1 MTVNSNF
8 LYLDV
13 ETIPCQDVSKREAL
27 VASAKPPANYKK
39 EETIAAWRE
48 YNAADII
55 AKTSFDGGIGHICQI
70 SANIGDKWSNMT
82 VTDIE
87 LEAGNLAVFANF
99 LADCETYAGMPPVIV
114 GHNVNAFDIR
124 FIWQRAIVLGVNLPR
139 WFPKDPKPWGGETF
153 DTMTAWAGQRGTV
166 SLDNLAKYLG
176 LEGKGGVNGSMVAQ
190 MWADGKHDEIAVY
203 CMDDV
208 KLVKAIHKRMMEAG
222 L

>member
-1 MTVNSNF
+1 MTHSY
-8 LYLDV
+8 LYLDI
-13 ETIPCQDVSKREAL
+13 ETIPCQDAAKREAL
-27 VASAKPPANYKK
+27 VADAKPPANYKK
-39 EETIAAWRE
+39 EDTIAAWRE
-48 YNAADII
+48 DNAADII

-70 SANIGDKWSNMT
+70 SANIGDKWSHMT

-87 LEAGNLAVFANF
+87 LESGSLAVFANF
-99 LADCETYAGMPPVIV
+99 LADCETYAEMPPVIV

-166 SLDNLAKYLG
+166 SLDNLAKYIG

-190 MWADGKHDEIAVY
+190 MWADGKHDEIAAY